1 MVNGHWWK
9 MAWPLAIG
17 GRWHGSLMEGGMVHR
32 SKMARLIGGRWR
44 GHWPVVEDDVANGI

>member
-17 GRWHGSLMEGGMVHR
+17 GRWYGSLMEGGMVHR